1 MPRFT
6 MRNGRRGF
14 SLIELMFAM
23 GILGLVLS
31 LTLAEFI
38 TAFGH
43 FSFAQTHMDAEMAG
57 RVAMV
62 KVNDVLQLASSDH
75 NPNDVSSAC
84 ATHCMIV
91 ANYLTN
97 PNWPGP
103 TDDVAIVATTT
114 DPADTSGQL
123 SPTMNTVA
131 QVPQPDYQVVE
142 LKFDNV
148 LQQIDETRT
157 SFKQWFLGGAPS
169 SSAVLA
175 RNVQNFQVT
184 ALNWDAGKGF
194 CSGFQVNIQTVGPAQ
209 GGRQATVANTSNT
222 VYFTTYAGFQ

>member
-1 MPRFT
+1 MPTFR

-43 FSFAQTHMDAEMAG
+43 FSFAQTHMDAEMSG
-57 RVAMV
+57 RVAMA

-75 NPNDVSSAC
+75 NPNDVASAC
-84 ATHCMIV
+84 ATHCMVV
-91 ANYLTN
+91 ANKN
-97 PNWPGP
+97 DPAWPGP
-103 TDDVAIVATTT
+103 ITDVAIIATTT
-114 DPADTSGQL
+114 DPTDTSGQL

-131 QVPQPDYQVVE
+131 QVPQADYQVVE

-148 LQQIDETRT
+148 QQQIIESRT
-157 SFKQWFLGGAPS
+157 KFKQWFLGGLPTS
-169 SSAVLA
+169 TTVLA
-175 RNVQNFQVT
+175 RNVQAFNVT
-184 ALNWDAGKGF
+184 ALNWDGGKGF
-194 CSGFQVNIQTVGPAQ
+194 
-209 GGRQATVANTSNT
+209 
-222 VYFTTYAGFQ
+222 

>member
-1 MPRFT
+1 MPTFR

-57 RVAMV
+57 RVAMA

-75 NPNDVSSAC
+75 NPGDVPLAC
-84 ATHCMIV
+84 STHCRIV
-91 ANYLTN
+91 ANKN
-97 PNWPGP
+97 DPAWPGP
-103 TDDVAIVATTT
+103 ISDVAIIATTT
-114 DPADTSGQL
+114 DPTDTSGQL
-123 SPTMNTVA
+123 STTMNTVL

-148 LQQIDETRT
+148 LQQITESRT
-157 SFKQWFLGGAPS
+157 TYKQWFLGGNPTTTS
-169 SSAVLA
+169 VIA
-175 RNVQNFQVT
+175 RNVQVFQVT
-184 ALNWDAGKGF
+184 ALNWDAAKGF

>member
-1 MPRFT
+1 MPTFR

-14 SLIELMFAM
+14 SLVELMFAM

-57 RVAMV
+57 RVAMA

-75 NPNDVSSAC
+75 NPADVPVAC
-84 ATHCMIV
+84 ATHCMVV
-91 ANYLTN
+91 ANKLD
-97 PNWPGP
+97 PAWPGP
-103 TDDVAIVATTT
+103 ISDVAIVATTT
-114 DPADTSGQL
+114 DPTDASGQL
-123 SPTMNTVA
+123 APGMQTVA
-131 QVPQPDYQVVE
+131 QVPEPDYQVVE

-148 LQQIDETRT
+148 LQQIVETRT
-157 SFKQWFLGGAPS
+157 SFKQWFLGGQPTS
-169 SSAVLA
+169 TSVIA
-175 RNVQNFQVT
+175 RNVQVFQVT
-184 ALNWDAGKGF
+184 ALNWDGGKGF
-194 CSGFQVNIQTVGPAQ
+194 CSGFQVNIQSVGPAQ

>member
-1 MPRFT
+1 

-14 SLIELMFAM
+14 SLVELMFAM

-57 RVAMV
+57 RVAMA

-75 NPNDVSSAC
+75 NPADVPVAC
-84 ATHCMIV
+84 ATHCMVV
-91 ANYLTN
+91 ANYKAAG
-97 PNWPGP
+97 WPGP
-103 TDDVAIVATTT
+103 VNDVAIVATTT
-114 DPADTSGQL
+114 DPADNSGQL
-123 SPTMNTVA
+123 SPGMQTVA
-131 QVPQPDYQVVE
+131 QVPEPDYQVVE

-148 LQQIDETRT
+148 LQQIIETRT
-157 SFKQWFLGGAPS
+157 GFKQWFLGGAPIS
-169 SSAVLA
+169 TSVIA
-175 RNVQNFQVT
+175 RNVQIFQVT

-194 CSGFQVNIQTVGPAQ
+194 CSGFQVNIQSVGPAQ
-209 GGRQATVANTSNT
+209 GGRLATVANTSNT

>member
-1 MPRFT
+1 MPTFR

-23 GILGLVLS
+23 AILGLVLS

-57 RVAMV
+57 RVAMA

-75 NPNDVSSAC
+75 NPGDVPGAC
-84 ATHCMIV
+84 ATHCMVV
-91 ANYLTN
+91 ANTTD
-97 PNWPGP
+97 PAWPGP
-103 TDDVAIVATTT
+103 ISDVAIIATTT
-114 DPADTSGQL
+114 DPTDTSGQL

-148 LQQIDETRT
+148 LQQIVESRT
-157 SFKQWFLGGAPS
+157 TFKQWFLGGNPTTTS
-169 SSAVLA
+169 VIA
-175 RNVQNFQVT
+175 RNVQVFQVT
-184 ALNWDAGKGF
+184 ALNWDAAKGF

-209 GGRQATVANTSNT
+209 GGRPATVANTSNT